1 MSNQKE
7 NPLLSLVFGLYGI
20 SVAIFALYFN
30 WQYAQEHGFMAW
42 LFFGEVVATLKAIVW
57 PFIIFSR

>member
-1 MSNQKE
+1 MSNEKE
-7 NPLLSLVFGLYGI
+7 NPLSLVLGLYGI

-30 WQYAQEHGFMAW
+30 WQYAQEHGFMSW
-42 LFFGEVVATLKAIVW
+42 LFFGEVIATLKAIVW